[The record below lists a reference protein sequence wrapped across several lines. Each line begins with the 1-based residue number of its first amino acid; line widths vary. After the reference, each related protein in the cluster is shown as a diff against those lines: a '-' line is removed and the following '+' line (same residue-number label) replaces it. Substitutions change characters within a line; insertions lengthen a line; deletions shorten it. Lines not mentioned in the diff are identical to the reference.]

1 VLITNAEE
9 RSVLAACRSLH
20 AGGYDVTAVSG
31 VRLAASQ
38 WSRSCARRLRVPDAH
53 ENAQSFVDEL
63 RQELTRRS
71 YATLLPGSDRA
82 LFAVSRG
89 RAQLSGLTELGL
101 PPAPVVE
108 QALSRER
115 LAGAAAIAGLVP
127 ATSIRCADVEQALVA
142 ARGLGFPVVLKSTEA
157 VGAYDGVVR
166 SVPKG
171 QIVSSEADLAR
182 RAPAFSDGL
191 LVQHFMGDQIVSF
204 GGVMAGGSLI
214 GVAVSRYKRMW
225 PPAGGSVTFSESV
238 PAPAR
243 LEAMVQR
250 LLAAI
255 GWEGVFELELVQV
268 GPEQF
273 VPIDLNPRAYG
284 SMALASAAGAP
295 LARIWC
301 DWLLGR
307 STPPARARP
316 GRRYRWED
324 GDLRHLAWQV
334 RHRQFKAAVSP
345 LRPHRCVHAHFKLT
359 DPLPL
364 LVSALHLAR
373 VYVGQLLNGEAGRRN
388 GRAGWSA
395 AFAAARSRHEA
406 L

>member
-20 AGGYDVTAVSG
+20 EGGYDVTAVSG
-31 VRLAASQ
+31 TRLAASQ
-38 WSRSCARRLRVPDAH
+38 WSRSCARRLRVTDAR
-53 ENAQSFVDEL
+53 ESAQSFVEEL

-82 LFAVSRG
+82 LCALSRG
-89 RAQLSGLTELGL
+89 RGRLCELTELGL
-101 PPAPVVE
+101 PAASVVD
-108 QALSRER
+108 QALSREC
-115 LAGAAAIAGLVP
+115 LTGAAATAGLVP
-127 ATSIRCADVEQALVA
+127 ATSVRCADLEQALA
-142 ARGLGFPVVLKSTEA
+142 AAHGLGFPVVLKSTEA
-157 VGAYDGVVR
+157 VGAHDGVVR

-171 QIVSSEADLAR
+171 QIVTSEADLAL
-182 RAPAFSDGL
+182 RAPAFRDGL
-191 LVQHFMGDQIVSF
+191 LVQCFVGDQIVSF

-225 PPAGGSVTFSESV
+225 PPDGGSVTYSESML
-238 PAPAR
+238 APAG

-250 LLAAI
+250 LLTAI
-255 GWEGVFELELVQV
+255 GWEGIFELELVQV

-273 VPIDLNPRAYG
+273 VPIDLNPRTYG
-284 SMALASAAGAP
+284 SMALASATGAP

-307 STPPARARP
+307 STSPARARP
-316 GRRYRWED
+316 GGRYRWED

-334 RHRQFKAAVSP
+334 RHRHFRAAMSP
-345 LRPHRCVHAHFKLT
+345 LRPHRGVVHSHFKLT

-364 LVSALHLAR
+364 LVNGLHLAR
-373 VYVGQLLNGEAGRRN
+373 VYLGKLLKWGGRP
-388 GRAGWSA
+388 GR
-395 AFAAARSRHEA
+395 
-406 L
+406 